1 MLCMKGPNVEEF
13 QLVADS
19 IVSLRNLIAKIAEGL
34 PSQDKTESTAT
45 QKHKASNA

>member
-1 MLCMKGPNVEEF
+1 MKGPNVEEF